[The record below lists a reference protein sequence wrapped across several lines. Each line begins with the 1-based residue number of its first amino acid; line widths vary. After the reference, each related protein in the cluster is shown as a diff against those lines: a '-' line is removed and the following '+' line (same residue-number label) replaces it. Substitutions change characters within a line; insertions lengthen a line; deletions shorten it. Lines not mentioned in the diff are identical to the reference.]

1 MLRKDVVNLSTA
13 SPQAAR
19 IEQEDFDFMLPR
31 TEFLARLPFQ
41 IACLLAATI
50 LLAVIQPTHAAAPE
64 EGFDILEYRIE
75 GNSVLPALA
84 IEQAVYPHLGP
95 GRSFQEVEAARA
107 ALEKAYQDSGYLTVS
122 VSIPEQKVAEGVVHL
137 QVVEGQVE
145 RIRVSG
151 ARYYALGEIK
161 ATTPELAEGKVPYF
175 PEVQKQLAEV
185 NRSAE
190 RKVTPLLRPGR
201 SPGKLEV
208 DLKVEDKP
216 PVHGSVEINN
226 KQSPSTSEL
235 RLEASLRY
243 ENLFQKQHSASL
255 NYVISP
261 QETDEVNV
269 ISGFYT
275 VPLERSRSLTLYAVH
290 SESNV
295 ISPEST
301 VIGNGNVFG
310 LRYARP
316 LPVLGSASVFFHS
329 LAAGFDYKDFAE
341 TQNTLGADQ
350 KVSPVSYLPF
360 TAQYTAGAPF
370 QGGNWLGNLS
380 FVFNLRGWLDQE
392 VDCVGVPTDQFNCR
406 RLGARSDFS
415 FLRGDLTYTRAV
427 ADWQAQLRLAFQA
440 SGQPLISNEQFIAGG
455 ADTVRGYPEG
465 EAAGDFGWRLGVE
478 ARSPV
483 LSTVRGSPLR
493 GIAFVE
499 GASLRLN
506 DALAG
511 QTSKFSLAS
520 VGVGLRLDGDKG
532 LQFGLDLARTLKDGP
547 STASGDGRAHLRL
560 GYQF

>member
-1 MLRKDVVNLSTA
+1 MSLATRFYSSF
-13 SPQAAR
+13 SPPILVAWQL
-19 IEQEDFDFMLPR
+19 FM
-31 TEFLARLPFQ
+31 
-41 IACLLAATI
+41 LLAAG
-50 LLAVIQPTHAAAPE
+50 LSCSAWSAEQDNR
-64 EGFDILEYRIE
+64 FDILEYQVE
-75 GNSVLPALA
+75 GNSVLPVLA
-84 IEQAVYPHLGP
+84 IETAVYPFLGP
-95 GRSFQEVEAARA
+95 QRAFSDAEAARA
-107 ALEKAYQDSGYLTVS
+107 ALEKAYQDGGYLSVS
-122 VSIPEQKVAEGVVHL
+122 VNLPEQKVSGGVVRL

-145 RIRVSG
+145 RLRVSG
-151 ARYYALGEIK
+151 TRYYALGEIK
-161 ATTPELAEGKVPYF
+161 AVTPELAEGKVPYF
-175 PEVQKQLAEV
+175 PEVQKQLAAV
-185 NRSAE
+185 NRTAE

-208 DLKVEDKP
+208 DLKVEDQS
-216 PVHGSVEINN
+216 PVHGSIEINN

-243 ENLFQKQHSASL
+243 ENLFQKQHSASF
-255 NYVISP
+255 NYVLSP

-275 VPLERSRSLTLYAVH
+275 VPLARSRSLTLYAVH

-295 ISPEST
+295 ITSDST
-301 VIGNGNVFG
+301 VVGSGNVFG

-316 LPVLGSASVFFHS
+316 LPVLGSGTGFFHN

-341 TQNTLGADQ
+341 TQDNLGADQ

-360 TAQYTAGAPF
+360 SAQYTAG
-370 QGGNWLGNLS
+370 QTYEGGSWVSNLS

-392 VDCVGVPTDQFNCR
+392 VDCVGVLTDQFNCR

-427 ADWQAQLRLAFQA
+427 ADWQGQLRLAFQA

-465 EAAGDFGWRLGVE
+465 EAAGDFGWRLGIE

-499 GASLRLN
+499 GASLSLI

-520 VGVGLRLDGDKG
+520 VGVGVRLDGDKG
-532 LQFGLDLARTLKDGP
+532 LQFGLDLARTLEDGP
-547 STASGDGRAHLRL
+547 NTASGDGRAHLRL